1 VFWGRKDLGLAPLEL
16 TRPRGSGPLDLIVVA
31 PGALTLHT
39 RVFTDR
45 DDKLALR
52 LYSESEAPSMLGYRE
67 DQVPSVKEPAK
78 VSTKV
83 TAKETAT
90 NAPRRPAQR

>member
-1 VFWGRKDLGLAPLEL
+1 MFWGRKDLGLAPLEL
-16 TRPRGSGPLDLIVVA
+16 TRPRGSGPLDLIVVT

-52 LYSESEAPSMLGYRE
+52 LYATADAPAILGYRP
-67 DQVPSVKEPAK
+67 DDATTDEPARG
-78 VSTKV
+78 
-83 TAKETAT
+83 AD
-90 NAPRRPAQR
+90 PRRSARAHPGP